1 MPEAPKVDSPFM
13 HTQPL
18 RFSFSTILI
27 MLLMVVAAGVG
38 LLIYYALQVPAITS
52 ELNAWMGRPNP
63 VVDSAAGRAAQ
74 VKFLLVVYSAPLV
87 LGLLVYLLHYLLT
100 LIDGWSRRSQEASD
114 DPFRME

>member
-1 MPEAPKVDSPFM
+1 MSEAPKVDSPFM
-13 HTQPL
+13 QTQPL

-27 MLLMVVAAGVG
+27 MLLMVVGAGVG

-52 ELNAWMGRPNP
+52 EINAWMGLPNP

-87 LGLLVYLLHYLLT
+87 LGLLVYLMHYLLT
-100 LIDGWSRRSQEASD
+100 ILEKWNRRDREAHD